1 MSDIQSLKSQCRK
14 AAFAARKEAHGLGL
28 DQEANAQLTSFLKMQ
43 EDALTIAAY
52 MPIRTEVS
60 PLKSM
65 EAMARRGRNICVP
78 VVVAAGSPLEFH
90 RWTPDC
96 EMVEGAFG
104 AMIPAKVDVLLP
116 DVVITPLAAFDMGG
130 YRLGYG
136 GGFYDRSFEELSEFK
151 KVQAIG
157 YAYSTQEVMMVPRE
171 DTDYPMDAIITERG
185 ILSF

>member
-1 MSDIQSLKSQCRK
+1 MTDIRTFKSQCRK
-14 AAFAARKEAHGLGL
+14 AAFAARKEAHALGL
-28 DQEANAQLTSFLKMQ
+28 DQKANAQLINYLKSQ
-43 EDALTIAAY
+43 PDALTIAAY

-60 PLKSM
+60 PLKAM

-90 RWTPDC
+90 RWTPES
-96 EMVEGAFG
+96 EMVEGAYG
-104 AMIPAKVDVLLP
+104 EMIPKESDPLLP
-116 DVVITPLAAFDMGG
+116 DVIVTPLSAFDLGG

-136 GGFYDRSFEELSEFK
+136 GGFYDRTFEELSEFK

-157 YAYSTQEVMMVPRE
+157 FAYSAQEVMMVPRE
-171 DTDYPMDAIITERG
+171 DTDYPLDAVITERG